1 MRRSAMTKGGVEVG
15 DDIHIDGTHVLR
27 LIAAR
32 KSEAATEAIRLLMS
46 MPPAQ
51 TVPATPDIVEVPGT
65 PSTSETA
72 APEAEGP
79 AQSLV
84 DDDEPMQPAPPDE
97 EDDVA
102 PPPPPS
108 DEDDDV
114 PSPPPPDEDDVAPP
128 EPMEDDDVAP
138 APVVEE
144 VEEAEEAA
152 PAPVDEEAAAAPA
165 PVDEEVAAAERLAS
179 QSGLRVGAKIQK
191 KFPGYGVHRG
201 TVVELSAVDVVV
213 NWETDERTTL
223 SIKEA
228 SLRVIGAPVDEEA
241 EEASSAPALASGG
254 EEPPRLRV
262 GGYAIENSTGRTV
275 RILKHERWRAPSGRE
290 HERWHMQPLGRGW
303 IDSRMMHPD
312 LLTPCAPPE
321 APPPEN

>member
-1 MRRSAMTKGGVEVG
+1 MLPPAPSVVVGATVEKRFPGYGIHRGTIAEINDRQVVVHWAATDERTTLSLKEASRRV
-15 DDIHIDGTHVLR
+15 
-27 LIAAR
+27 IAAPVD
-32 KSEAATEAIRLLMS
+32 KEAEEA
-46 MPPAQ
+46 
-51 TVPATPDIVEVPGT
+51 VPAP
-65 PSTSETA
+65 
-72 APEAEGP
+72 
-79 AQSLV
+79 
-84 DDDEPMQPAPPDE
+84 
-97 EDDVA
+97 
-102 PPPPPS
+102 
-108 DEDDDV
+108 
-114 PSPPPPDEDDVAPP
+114 
-128 EPMEDDDVAP
+128 AP

-144 VEEAEEAA
+144 AA
-152 PAPVDEEAAAAPA
+152 PA
-165 PVDEEVAAAERLAS
+165 
-179 QSGLRVGAKIQK
+179 
-191 KFPGYGVHRG
+191 
-201 TVVELSAVDVVV
+201 
-213 NWETDERTTL
+213 DERTTL

-228 SLRVIGAPVDEEA
+228 SRCVIGAPVDEEA

>member
-1 MRRSAMTKGGVEVG
+1 MRRRPIGHLLA
-15 DDIHIDGTHVLR
+15 
-27 LIAAR
+27 
-32 KSEAATEAIRLLMS
+32 KSSHGWLAIRFAHERGPLRIAGTSQRTRCGVVLTAFAGALPDLVGQPCAEQMGDA
-46 MPPAQ
+46 AQ
-51 TVPATPDIVEVPGT
+51 PRRRRRAAPRRTL
-65 PSTSETA
+65 SEQRKKPRTA
-72 APEAEGP
+72 AP
-79 AQSLV
+79 
-84 DDDEPMQPAPPDE
+84 
-97 EDDVA
+97 
-102 PPPPPS
+102 
-108 DEDDDV
+108 
-114 PSPPPPDEDDVAPP
+114 
-128 EPMEDDDVAP
+128 
-138 APVVEE
+138 
-144 VEEAEEAA
+144 A
-152 PAPVDEEAAAAPA
+152 PAPVDEEAAAAEEAAPA

-179 QSGLRVGAKIQK
+179 RSGLRVGATVEKR
-191 KFPGYGVHRG
+191 FPGYGIHRG

-228 SLRVIGAPVDEEA
+228 SRRVIGAPVDEEA

-312 LLTPCAPPE
+312 LLTPCVPPRR
-321 APPPEN
+321 AQP

>member
-1 MRRSAMTKGGVEVG
+1 MTFARGGHG
-15 DDIHIDGTHVLR
+15 H
-27 LIAAR
+27 
-32 KSEAATEAIRLLMS
+32 
-46 MPPAQ
+46 
-51 TVPATPDIVEVPGT
+51 
-65 PSTSETA
+65 
-72 APEAEGP
+72 
-79 AQSLV
+79 
-84 DDDEPMQPAPPDE
+84 
-97 EDDVA
+97 
-102 PPPPPS
+102 
-108 DEDDDV
+108 
-114 PSPPPPDEDDVAPP
+114 
-128 EPMEDDDVAP
+128 
-138 APVVEE
+138 
-144 VEEAEEAA
+144 
-152 PAPVDEEAAAAPA
+152 
-165 PVDEEVAAAERLAS
+165 ERLAS
-179 QSGLRVGAKIQK
+179 RSGVRFGATVEKR
-191 KFPGYGVHRG
+191 FPGYGVHRG
-201 TVVELSAVDVVV
+201 TVVELGAADVVV

-228 SLRVIGAPVDEEA
+228 SRRVIAAPVDEEA